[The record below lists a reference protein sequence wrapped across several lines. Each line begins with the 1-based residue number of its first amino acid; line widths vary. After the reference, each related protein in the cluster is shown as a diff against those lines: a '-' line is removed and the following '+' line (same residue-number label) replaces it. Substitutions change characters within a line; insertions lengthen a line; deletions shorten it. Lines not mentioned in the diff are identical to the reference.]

1 MNSNQNKPNYGTS
14 TMMTP
19 TTDLPLWIEVDLDQL
34 GVRKPK
40 PKNHF
45 SSSKPTDH
53 GPTPWKPEHEG
64 QEPPF

>member
-1 MNSNQNKPNYGTS
+1 
-14 TMMTP
+14 MTP

-40 PKNHF
+40 PKNPF